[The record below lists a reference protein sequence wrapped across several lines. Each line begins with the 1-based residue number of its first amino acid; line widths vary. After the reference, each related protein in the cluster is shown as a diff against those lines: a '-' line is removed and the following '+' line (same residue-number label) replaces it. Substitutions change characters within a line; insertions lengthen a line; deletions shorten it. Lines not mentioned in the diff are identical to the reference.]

1 MYINPPVTT
10 RIFSIFKRYK
20 LKKGLN
26 VHAHTAFSETTTH
39 RGLPLASLLAFAM
52 TGFIAILTETL
63 PAGLLPEIGKGLGV
77 SQVMAGQLVS
87 IYALG
92 SLLAAIPLTVLTSG
106 WRRKKVLLLAVG
118 TFLIFN
124 TVTTLSSSY
133 WLTMAAR
140 FMSGV
145 AAGLAWGILAGYARR
160 LVPAELQ
167 GRALAIAMVG
177 IPVALSLGT
186 PAGAWLGSMMGWRV
200 SFGIM
205 AALAIILFIWTWVA
219 VPDLPGQQADR
230 RLPVWQVFRMPGVR
244 PVLAVILLWMTAHNI
259 LYTFIGPFLQL
270 SGLTENVGLILLM
283 FGIAALAGIW
293 ITGML
298 VDRHLR
304 NLVLLSLVA
313 LAAVSV
319 ALAAGMW
326 EQIVVYVAVIVWGWS
341 FGGASTQ
348 MQTAA
353 ADAAGN
359 HVDVVQAMV
368 TTAWNL
374 AIASGGVIGGLLL
387 NNAGAVSF
395 PWALLAFM
403 VVAFIIAWRA
413 REHAFRPG
421 ARGST
426 MKE

>member
-1 MYINPPVTT
+1 M
-10 RIFSIFKRYK
+10 
-20 LKKGLN
+20 
-26 VHAHTAFSETTTH
+26 HANTVFSETTTQ

-63 PAGLLPEIGKGLGV
+63 PAGLLPEIGMGLDV

-124 TVTTLSSSY
+124 TITTLSFSY

-160 LVPAELQ
+160 LVPAEMQ

-200 SFGIM
+200 PFGIM
-205 AALAIILFIWTWVA
+205 AALAVILFIWTWVA

-230 RLPVWQVFRMPGVR
+230 RLPVWQVFQMPGVR
-244 PVLAVILLWMTAHNI
+244 PVLAVIFLWMTAHNI

-270 SGLTENVGLILLM
+270 SGLTGNVGLILLI
-283 FGIAALAGIW
+283 FGIAALIGIW

-304 NLVLLSLVA
+304 NLVLLSLAA

-319 ALAAGMW
+319 ALAAGMR
-326 EQIVVYVAVIVWGWS
+326 EQIVIFVAVIVWGWS

-395 PWALLAFM
+395 PWALLIFM
-403 VVAFIIAWRA
+403 AVALIIAWCA
-413 REHAFRPG
+413 KKHAFRPG
-421 ARGST
+421 AREPLV
-426 MKE
+426 K

>member
-1 MYINPPVTT
+1 M
-10 RIFSIFKRYK
+10 
-20 LKKGLN
+20 
-26 VHAHTAFSETTTH
+26 HANTEFPNATSS
-39 RGLPLASLLAFAM
+39 RRLPLAPLLAFAM

-63 PAGLLPEIGKGLGV
+63 PAGLLPAIGEGLGV

-118 TFLIFN
+118 IFVVFN
-124 TVTTLSSSY
+124 TITTVSSSY
-133 WLTMAAR
+133 SLTLVAR

-160 LVPAELQ
+160 LVPADLQ

-177 IPVALSLGT
+177 IPIALSLGT
-186 PAGAWLGSMMGWRV
+186 PAGAWLGGILGWRV
-200 SFGIM
+200 SFGLM
-205 AALAIILFIWTWVA
+205 AALAVILFIWTLLA
-219 VPDLPGQQADR
+219 VPDLPGQQVER
-230 RLPVWQVFRMPGVR
+230 RLPVWKVFMMPGVR
-244 PVLAVILLWMTAHNI
+244 PVLAVIFLWMTAHNI

-270 SGLTENVGLILLM
+270 SGLAERVGLILLI
-283 FGIAALAGIW
+283 FGLAALVGIW
-293 ITGML
+293 ITGTL

-304 NLVLLSLVA
+304 NLVLCSLAA
-313 LAAVSV
+313 LAAV
-319 ALAAGMW
+319 ALILAAGMR
-326 EQIVVYVAVIVWGWS
+326 EQGIVVLTVIVWGWS

-353 ADAAGN
+353 ADSAGN

-374 AIASGGVIGGLLL
+374 AIASGGVIGGVLL
-387 NNAGAVSF
+387 NNAGAASF
-395 PWALLAFM
+395 PWAVMAFM
-403 VVAFIIAWRA
+403 AVALFIAYVGKN
-413 REHAFRPG
+413 HAFRPG
-421 ARGST
+421 ARSGQGA
-426 MKE
+426 

>member
-1 MYINPPVTT
+1 
-10 RIFSIFKRYK
+10 
-20 LKKGLN
+20 
-26 VHAHTAFSETTTH
+26 VHAKTAFSETVTE

-63 PAGLLPEIGKGLGV
+63 PAGLLPEIGAGLDV

-92 SLLAAIPLTVLTSG
+92 SLLAAIPLTVLTRG
-106 WRRKKVLLLAVG
+106 WRRKKVLLLAIG

-124 TVTTLSSSY
+124 TITTLSSSY
-133 WLTMAAR
+133 GLTMAAR
-140 FMSGV
+140 FMAGV

-200 SFGIM
+200 PFGIM
-205 AALAIILFIWTWVA
+205 AALAIVLFIWAWIA

-244 PVLAVILLWMTAHNI
+244 PVLAVIFLWMTAHNI

-270 SGLTENVGLILLM
+270 SGLAGSVGLILLI

-293 ITGML
+293 ITGTL

-304 NLVLLSLVA
+304 SLVLLSLA
-313 LAAVSV
+313 TLAAVSV
-319 ALAAGMW
+319 ALAVGMQ
-326 EQIVVYVAVIVWGWS
+326 EQAVVFVAIILWGWS

-353 ADAAGN
+353 ADSAGN

-403 VVAFIIAWRA
+403 AVAFIIAWCA
-413 REHAFRPG
+413 KQQAFRPG
-421 ARGST
+421 VRGRSV
-426 MKE
+426 K

>member
-1 MYINPPVTT
+1 M
-10 RIFSIFKRYK
+10 
-20 LKKGLN
+20 
-26 VHAHTAFSETTTH
+26 HANTVFSETTTQ

-63 PAGLLPEIGKGLGV
+63 PAGLLPEIGMGLDV

-124 TVTTLSSSY
+124 TITTLSFSY

-160 LVPAELQ
+160 VVPAEMQ

-200 SFGIM
+200 PFGIM
-205 AALAIILFIWTWVA
+205 AALAVILFIWTWVA

-230 RLPVWQVFRMPGVR
+230 RLPVWQVFQMPGVR
-244 PVLAVILLWMTAHNI
+244 PVLAVIFLWMTAHNI

-270 SGLTENVGLILLM
+270 SGLTGNVGLILLI
-283 FGIAALAGIW
+283 FGIAALIGIW

-319 ALAAGMW
+319 ALAAGMR
-326 EQIVVYVAVIVWGWS
+326 EQIVVFVAVIVWGWS

-395 PWALLAFM
+395 PWALLIFM
-403 VVAFIIAWRA
+403 AVALIIAWCA
-413 REHAFRPG
+413 KKHAFRPG
-421 ARGST
+421 AREPLV
-426 MKE
+426 K

>member
-1 MYINPPVTT
+1 M
-10 RIFSIFKRYK
+10 
-20 LKKGLN
+20 
-26 VHAHTAFSETTTH
+26 HANTVFSETTTQ

-63 PAGLLPEIGKGLGV
+63 PAGLLPEIGMGLDV

-118 TFLIFN
+118 TLLIFN
-124 TVTTLSSSY
+124 TITTLSFSY

-160 LVPAELQ
+160 LVPAEMQ

-200 SFGIM
+200 PFGIM
-205 AALAIILFIWTWVA
+205 AALAVILFIWTWVA

-230 RLPVWQVFRMPGVR
+230 RLPVWQVFQMPGVR
-244 PVLAVILLWMTAHNI
+244 PVLAVIFLWMTAHNI
-259 LYTFIGPFLQL
+259 LYTFIAPFLQL
-270 SGLTENVGLILLM
+270 SGLTGNVGLILLI
-283 FGIAALAGIW
+283 FGIAALIGIW

-319 ALAAGMW
+319 ALAAGMR
-326 EQIVVYVAVIVWGWS
+326 EQIVVFVAVIVWGWS

-395 PWALLAFM
+395 PWALLIFM
-403 VVAFIIAWRA
+403 AVALIIAWCA
-413 REHAFRPG
+413 KKHAFRPG
-421 ARGST
+421 AREPLV
-426 MKE
+426 K

>member
-1 MYINPPVTT
+1 MHANTE
-10 RIFSIFKRYK
+10 FSNATSSR
-20 LKKGLN
+20 
-26 VHAHTAFSETTTH
+26 
-39 RGLPLASLLAFAM
+39 RLPLAPLLAFAM

-63 PAGLLPEIGKGLGV
+63 PAGLLPAIGEDLGV

-118 TFLIFN
+118 IFVVFN
-124 TVTTLSSSY
+124 TITTVSSSY
-133 WLTMAAR
+133 SLTLAAR

-160 LVPAELQ
+160 LVPADLQ

-177 IPVALSLGT
+177 IPIALSLGT
-186 PAGAWLGSMMGWRV
+186 PAGAWLGGILGWRV
-200 SFGIM
+200 SFGLM
-205 AALAIILFIWTWVA
+205 AALAVILFIWTLLA
-219 VPDLPGQQADR
+219 VPDLPGQQVER
-230 RLPVWQVFRMPGVR
+230 RLPVWKVFMMPGVR
-244 PVLAVILLWMTAHNI
+244 PVLAVIFLWMTAHNI

-270 SGLTENVGLILLM
+270 SGLAERVGLILLI
-283 FGIAALAGIW
+283 FGLAALVGIW
-293 ITGML
+293 ITGTL

-304 NLVLLSLVA
+304 NLVLCSLAA
-313 LAAVSV
+313 LAAV
-319 ALAAGMW
+319 ALILAAGMR
-326 EQIVVYVAVIVWGWS
+326 EQGIVVLTVIVWGWS

-353 ADAAGN
+353 ADSAGN

-374 AIASGGVIGGLLL
+374 AIASGGVIGGVLL
-387 NNAGAVSF
+387 NNAGAASF
-395 PWALLAFM
+395 PWAVMAFM
-403 VVAFIIAWRA
+403 AVALFIAYVGKN
-413 REHAFRPG
+413 HAFRPG
-421 ARGST
+421 ARSGQGA
-426 MKE
+426 

>member
-1 MYINPPVTT
+1 
-10 RIFSIFKRYK
+10 
-20 LKKGLN
+20 
-26 VHAHTAFSETTTH
+26 VHANTVFSETTTQ

-63 PAGLLPEIGKGLGV
+63 PAGLLPEIGMGLDV

-124 TVTTLSSSY
+124 TITTLSFSY

-160 LVPAELQ
+160 LVPAEMQ

-200 SFGIM
+200 PFGIM
-205 AALAIILFIWTWVA
+205 AALAVILFIWTWVA

-230 RLPVWQVFRMPGVR
+230 RLPVWQVFQMPGVR
-244 PVLAVILLWMTAHNI
+244 PVLAVIFLWMTAHNI

-270 SGLTENVGLILLM
+270 SGLTGNVGLILLI
-283 FGIAALAGIW
+283 FGIAALIGIW

-319 ALAAGMW
+319 ALAAGMR
-326 EQIVVYVAVIVWGWS
+326 EQIVVFVAVIVWGWS

-395 PWALLAFM
+395 PWALLIFM
-403 VVAFIIAWRA
+403 AVALIIAWCA
-413 REHAFRPG
+413 KKHAFRPG
-421 ARGST
+421 AREPLV
-426 MKE
+426 K

>member
-1 MYINPPVTT
+1 
-10 RIFSIFKRYK
+10 
-20 LKKGLN
+20 
-26 VHAHTAFSETTTH
+26 VHANTVFSETTTQ

-63 PAGLLPEIGKGLGV
+63 PAGLLPEIGMGLDV

-124 TVTTLSSSY
+124 TITTLSFSY

-160 LVPAELQ
+160 LVPAEMQ

-186 PAGAWLGSMMGWRV
+186 PAGAWLGSTMGWRV
-200 SFGIM
+200 PFGIM
-205 AALAIILFIWTWVA
+205 AALAVILFIWTWVA

-230 RLPVWQVFRMPGVR
+230 RLPVWQVFQMPGVR
-244 PVLAVILLWMTAHNI
+244 PVLAVIFLWMTAHNI

-270 SGLTENVGLILLM
+270 SGLTGNVGLILLI
-283 FGIAALAGIW
+283 FGIAALIGIW

-298 VDRHLR
+298 VERHLR

-319 ALAAGMW
+319 ALAAGMR
-326 EQIVVYVAVIVWGWS
+326 EQIVVFLAVIVWGWS

-395 PWALLAFM
+395 PWALLIFM
-403 VVAFIIAWRA
+403 AVALIIAWCA
-413 REHAFRPG
+413 KKHAFRPG
-421 ARGST
+421 AREPLV
-426 MKE
+426 K

>member
-1 MYINPPVTT
+1 M
-10 RIFSIFKRYK
+10 
-20 LKKGLN
+20 
-26 VHAHTAFSETTTH
+26 HANTVFSETTTQ

-63 PAGLLPEIGKGLGV
+63 PAGLLPEIGMGLDV

-124 TVTTLSSSY
+124 TITTLSFSY

-160 LVPAELQ
+160 LVPAEMH

-200 SFGIM
+200 PFGIM
-205 AALAIILFIWTWVA
+205 AALAVILFIWTWVA

-230 RLPVWQVFRMPGVR
+230 RLPVWQVFQMPGVR
-244 PVLAVILLWMTAHNI
+244 PVLAVIFLWMTAHNI

-270 SGLTENVGLILLM
+270 SGLTGNVGLILLI
-283 FGIAALAGIW
+283 FGIAALIGIW

-319 ALAAGMW
+319 ALAAGMR
-326 EQIVVYVAVIVWGWS
+326 EQIVVFVAVIVWGWS

-395 PWALLAFM
+395 PWALLIFM
-403 VVAFIIAWRA
+403 AVALIIAWCA
-413 REHAFRPG
+413 KKHAFRPG
-421 ARGST
+421 AREPLV
-426 MKE
+426 K

>member
-1 MYINPPVTT
+1 M
-10 RIFSIFKRYK
+10 
-20 LKKGLN
+20 
-26 VHAHTAFSETTTH
+26 HANTVFSETTTQ

-63 PAGLLPEIGKGLGV
+63 PAGLLPEIGMGLDV

-124 TVTTLSSSY
+124 TITTLSFSY

-160 LVPAELQ
+160 LVPAEMQ

-186 PAGAWLGSMMGWRV
+186 PAGAWLGSTMGWRV
-200 SFGIM
+200 PFGIM
-205 AALAIILFIWTWVA
+205 AALAVILFIWTWVA
-219 VPDLPGQQADR
+219 VPDLPGHQADR
-230 RLPVWQVFRMPGVR
+230 RLPVWQVFQMPGVR
-244 PVLAVILLWMTAHNI
+244 PVLAVIFLWMTAHNI

-270 SGLTENVGLILLM
+270 SGLTGNVGLILLI
-283 FGIAALAGIW
+283 FGIAALIGIW

-304 NLVLLSLVA
+304 NLVLLSLAA

-319 ALAAGMW
+319 ALAAGMR
-326 EQIVVYVAVIVWGWS
+326 EQIVVFLAVIVWGWS

-395 PWALLAFM
+395 PWALLIFM
-403 VVAFIIAWRA
+403 AVALIIAWCA
-413 REHAFRPG
+413 KKHAFRPG
-421 ARGST
+421 AREPLV
-426 MKE
+426 K

>member
-1 MYINPPVTT
+1 M
-10 RIFSIFKRYK
+10 
-20 LKKGLN
+20 
-26 VHAHTAFSETTTH
+26 HANTAFSEITTQ

-63 PAGLLPEIGKGLGV
+63 PAGLLPQIGAGLGV

-124 TVTTLSSSY
+124 TITTLSSSY

-177 IPVALSLGT
+177 IPVALSVGT

-200 SFGIM
+200 PFGIM
-205 AALAIILFIWTWVA
+205 AALAVILFIWAWIA
-219 VPDLPGQQADR
+219 VPDLPGQQTDR

-244 PVLAVILLWMTAHNI
+244 PVLAVIFLWMTAHNI

-270 SGLTENVGLILLM
+270 SGLAGSVGLILLI
-283 FGIAALAGIW
+283 FGLAALAGIW

-304 NLVLLSLVA
+304 LLVLLSLAA

-319 ALAAGMW
+319 ALTAGMR
-326 EQIVVYVAVIVWGWS
+326 EQVVVFVAVIVWGWS

-353 ADAAGN
+353 ADSAGN

-387 NNAGAVSF
+387 NNASAGSF

-403 VVAFIIAWRA
+403 TVAFIIAWSAKQR
-413 REHAFRPG
+413 AFRPG
-421 ARGST
+421 ARGSSV
-426 MKE
+426 KE

>member
-1 MYINPPVTT
+1 M
-10 RIFSIFKRYK
+10 
-20 LKKGLN
+20 
-26 VHAHTAFSETTTH
+26 HANTVFSETTTQ

-63 PAGLLPEIGKGLGV
+63 PAGLLPEIGMGLDV

-124 TVTTLSSSY
+124 TITTLSFSY

-160 LVPAELQ
+160 LVPAEMQ

-200 SFGIM
+200 PFGIM
-205 AALAIILFIWTWVA
+205 AALAVILFIWTWVA

-230 RLPVWQVFRMPGVR
+230 RLPVWQVFQMPGVR
-244 PVLAVILLWMTAHNI
+244 PVLAVIILWMTAHNI

-270 SGLTENVGLILLM
+270 SGLTGNVGLILLI
-283 FGIAALAGIW
+283 FGIAALIGIW

-319 ALAAGMW
+319 ALAAGMR
-326 EQIVVYVAVIVWGWS
+326 EQIVVFVAVIVWGWS

-395 PWALLAFM
+395 PWALLIFM
-403 VVAFIIAWRA
+403 AVALIIAWCA
-413 REHAFRPG
+413 KKHAFRPG
-421 ARGST
+421 AREPLV
-426 MKE
+426 K

>member
-1 MYINPPVTT
+1 MHANTE
-10 RIFSIFKRYK
+10 FSNATSSR
-20 LKKGLN
+20 
-26 VHAHTAFSETTTH
+26 
-39 RGLPLASLLAFAM
+39 RLPLAPLLAFAM

-63 PAGLLPEIGKGLGV
+63 PAGLLPAIGEGLGV

-118 TFLIFN
+118 IFVVFN
-124 TVTTLSSSY
+124 TITTVSSSY
-133 WLTMAAR
+133 SLTLAAR

-160 LVPAELQ
+160 LVPADLQ

-177 IPVALSLGT
+177 IPIALSLGT
-186 PAGAWLGSMMGWRV
+186 PAGAWLGGILGWRV
-200 SFGIM
+200 SFGLM
-205 AALAIILFIWTWVA
+205 AALAVILFIWTLLA
-219 VPDLPGQQADR
+219 VPDLPGQQVER
-230 RLPVWQVFRMPGVR
+230 RLPVWKVFMMPGVR
-244 PVLAVILLWMTAHNI
+244 PVLAVIFLWMTAHNI

-270 SGLTENVGLILLM
+270 SGMAERVGLILLI
-283 FGIAALAGIW
+283 FGLAALVGIW
-293 ITGML
+293 ITGTL

-304 NLVLLSLVA
+304 NLVLCSLAA
-313 LAAVSV
+313 LAAVALV
-319 ALAAGMW
+319 LAAGMQ
-326 EQIVVYVAVIVWGWS
+326 EQGIVVLAVIVWGGS

-353 ADAAGN
+353 ADSAGN

-374 AIASGGVIGGLLL
+374 AIASGGVIGGVLL
-387 NNAGAVSF
+387 NNAGAASF
-395 PWALLAFM
+395 PWAVM
-403 VVAFIIAWRA
+403 AFIAVALFIAYVGKH
-413 REHAFRPG
+413 HAFRPG
-421 ARGST
+421 ARSGQGA
-426 MKE
+426 

>member
-1 MYINPPVTT
+1 MHANTE
-10 RIFSIFKRYK
+10 FSNATSSR
-20 LKKGLN
+20 
-26 VHAHTAFSETTTH
+26 
-39 RGLPLASLLAFAM
+39 RLPLAPLLAFAM

-63 PAGLLPEIGKGLGV
+63 PAGLLPAIGEGLGV

-118 TFLIFN
+118 IFVVFN
-124 TVTTLSSSY
+124 TITTVSSSY
-133 WLTMAAR
+133 SLTLAAR

-160 LVPAELQ
+160 LVPADLQ

-177 IPVALSLGT
+177 IPIALSLGT
-186 PAGAWLGSMMGWRV
+186 PAGAWLGGILGWRV
-200 SFGIM
+200 SFGLM
-205 AALAIILFIWTWVA
+205 AALAVILFIWTLLA
-219 VPDLPGQQADR
+219 VPDLPGQQVER
-230 RLPVWQVFRMPGVR
+230 RLPVWKVFMMPGVR
-244 PVLAVILLWMTAHNI
+244 PVLAVIFLWMTAHNI

-270 SGLTENVGLILLM
+270 SGMAERVGLILLI
-283 FGIAALAGIW
+283 FGLAALVGIW
-293 ITGML
+293 ITGTL

-304 NLVLLSLVA
+304 NLVLCSLAA
-313 LAAVSV
+313 LAAVALV
-319 ALAAGMW
+319 LAAGMQ
-326 EQIVVYVAVIVWGWS
+326 EQGIVVLAVIVWGWS

-353 ADAAGN
+353 ADSAGN

-374 AIASGGVIGGLLL
+374 AIASGGVIGGVLL
-387 NNAGAVSF
+387 NNAGAASF
-395 PWALLAFM
+395 PWAVM
-403 VVAFIIAWRA
+403 AFIAVALFIAYVGKH
-413 REHAFRPG
+413 HAFRPG
-421 ARGST
+421 ARSGQGA
-426 MKE
+426 

>member
-1 MYINPPVTT
+1 M
-10 RIFSIFKRYK
+10 
-20 LKKGLN
+20 
-26 VHAHTAFSETTTH
+26 HANTVFSETITQ

-63 PAGLLPEIGKGLGV
+63 PAGLLPEIGMGLDV

-124 TVTTLSSSY
+124 TITTLSFSY

-160 LVPAELQ
+160 LVPAEMQ

-186 PAGAWLGSMMGWRV
+186 PAGAWLGSTMGWRV
-200 SFGIM
+200 PFGIM
-205 AALAIILFIWTWVA
+205 AALAVILFIWTWVA

-230 RLPVWQVFRMPGVR
+230 RLPVWQVFQMPGVR
-244 PVLAVILLWMTAHNI
+244 PVLAVIFLWMTAHNI

-270 SGLTENVGLILLM
+270 SGLTGNVGLILLI
-283 FGIAALAGIW
+283 FGIAALIGIW

-304 NLVLLSLVA
+304 NLVLLSLAA

-319 ALAAGMW
+319 ALAAGMR
-326 EQIVVYVAVIVWGWS
+326 EQIVVFLAVIVWGWS

-395 PWALLAFM
+395 PWALLIFM
-403 VVAFIIAWRA
+403 AVALIIAWCA
-413 REHAFRPG
+413 KKHAFRPG
-421 ARGST
+421 AREPLV
-426 MKE
+426 K

>member
-1 MYINPPVTT
+1 M
-10 RIFSIFKRYK
+10 
-20 LKKGLN
+20 
-26 VHAHTAFSETTTH
+26 HANTVFSETTTQ

-63 PAGLLPEIGKGLGV
+63 PAGLLPEIGMGLDV

-124 TVTTLSSSY
+124 TITTLSFSY

-160 LVPAELQ
+160 LVPAEMQ

-200 SFGIM
+200 PFGIM
-205 AALAIILFIWTWVA
+205 AALAVILFIWTWVA

-230 RLPVWQVFRMPGVR
+230 RLPVWQVFQMPGVR
-244 PVLAVILLWMTAHNI
+244 PVLAVIFLWMTAHNI

-270 SGLTENVGLILLM
+270 SGLTGNVGLILLI
-283 FGIAALAGIW
+283 FGIAALIGIW

-319 ALAAGMW
+319 ALAAGMR
-326 EQIVVYVAVIVWGWS
+326 EQIVVFVAVIVWGWS

-395 PWALLAFM
+395 PWALLIFM
-403 VVAFIIAWRA
+403 AVALIIAWCA
-413 REHAFRPG
+413 KKHAFRPG
-421 ARGST
+421 ARELLV
-426 MKE
+426 K

>member
-1 MYINPPVTT
+1 M
-10 RIFSIFKRYK
+10 
-20 LKKGLN
+20 
-26 VHAHTAFSETTTH
+26 HANTVFSETTTQ

-63 PAGLLPEIGKGLGV
+63 PAGLLPEIGMGLDV

-124 TVTTLSSSY
+124 TITTLSFSY

-160 LVPAELQ
+160 LVPAEMQ

-186 PAGAWLGSMMGWRV
+186 PAGAWLGSTMGWRV
-200 SFGIM
+200 PFGIM
-205 AALAIILFIWTWVA
+205 AALAVILFIWTWVA

-230 RLPVWQVFRMPGVR
+230 RLPVWQVFQMPGVR
-244 PVLAVILLWMTAHNI
+244 PVLAVIFLWMTAHNI

-270 SGLTENVGLILLM
+270 SGLTGNVGLILLI
-283 FGIAALAGIW
+283 FGIAALIGIW

-304 NLVLLSLVA
+304 NLVLLSLAA

-319 ALAAGMW
+319 ALAAGMR
-326 EQIVVYVAVIVWGWS
+326 EQIVVFLAVIVWGWS

-395 PWALLAFM
+395 PWALLIFM
-403 VVAFIIAWRA
+403 AVALIIAWCA
-413 REHAFRPG
+413 KKHAFRPG
-421 ARGST
+421 AREPLV
-426 MKE
+426 K

>member
-1 MYINPPVTT
+1 M
-10 RIFSIFKRYK
+10 
-20 LKKGLN
+20 
-26 VHAHTAFSETTTH
+26 HANTVFSETTTQ

-63 PAGLLPEIGKGLGV
+63 PAGLLPEIGMGLDV

-124 TVTTLSSSY
+124 TITTLSFSY

-160 LVPAELQ
+160 LVPAEMQ

-200 SFGIM
+200 PFGIM
-205 AALAIILFIWTWVA
+205 AALAVILFIWTWVA

-230 RLPVWQVFRMPGVR
+230 RLPVWQVFQMPGVR
-244 PVLAVILLWMTAHNI
+244 PVLAVIFLWMTAHNI

-270 SGLTENVGLILLM
+270 SGLTGNVGLILLI
-283 FGIAALAGIW
+283 FGIAALIGIW

-313 LAAVSV
+313 LAVVSV
-319 ALAAGMW
+319 ALAAGMR
-326 EQIVVYVAVIVWGWS
+326 EQIVVFVAVIVWGWS

-395 PWALLAFM
+395 PWALLIFM
-403 VVAFIIAWRA
+403 AVALIIAWCA
-413 REHAFRPG
+413 KKHAFRPG
-421 ARGST
+421 AREPLV
-426 MKE
+426 K

>member
-1 MYINPPVTT
+1 M
-10 RIFSIFKRYK
+10 
-20 LKKGLN
+20 
-26 VHAHTAFSETTTH
+26 HANTVFSETTTQ

-63 PAGLLPEIGKGLGV
+63 PAGLLPEIGMGLDV

-124 TVTTLSSSY
+124 TITTLSFSY

-160 LVPAELQ
+160 LVPAEMQ
-167 GRALAIAMVG
+167 GRALTIAMVG

-186 PAGAWLGSMMGWRV
+186 PAGAWLGSTMGWRV
-200 SFGIM
+200 PFGIM
-205 AALAIILFIWTWVA
+205 AALAVILFIWTWVA

-230 RLPVWQVFRMPGVR
+230 RLPVWQVFQMPGVR
-244 PVLAVILLWMTAHNI
+244 PVLAVIFLWMTAHNI

-270 SGLTENVGLILLM
+270 SGLTGNVGLILLI
-283 FGIAALAGIW
+283 FGIAALIGIW

-304 NLVLLSLVA
+304 NLVLLSLAA

-319 ALAAGMW
+319 ALAAGMR
-326 EQIVVYVAVIVWGWS
+326 EQIVVFLAVIVWGWS

-395 PWALLAFM
+395 PWALLIFM
-403 VVAFIIAWRA
+403 AVALIIAWCA
-413 REHAFRPG
+413 KKHAFRPG
-421 ARGST
+421 AREPLV
-426 MKE
+426 K

>member
-1 MYINPPVTT
+1 M
-10 RIFSIFKRYK
+10 
-20 LKKGLN
+20 
-26 VHAHTAFSETTTH
+26 HANTVFSETTTQ

-63 PAGLLPEIGKGLGV
+63 PAGLLPEIGMGLDV

-124 TVTTLSSSY
+124 TITTLSFSY

-160 LVPAELQ
+160 LVPAEMQ

-186 PAGAWLGSMMGWRV
+186 PAGAWLGSTMGWRV
-200 SFGIM
+200 PFGIM
-205 AALAIILFIWTWVA
+205 AALAVILFIWTWVA

-230 RLPVWQVFRMPGVR
+230 RLPVWQVFQMPGVR
-244 PVLAVILLWMTAHNI
+244 PVLAVIFLWMTAHNI

-270 SGLTENVGLILLM
+270 SGLTGNVGLILLI
-283 FGIAALAGIW
+283 FGIAALIGIW

-319 ALAAGMW
+319 ALAAGMR
-326 EQIVVYVAVIVWGWS
+326 EQIVVFVAVIVWGWS

-395 PWALLAFM
+395 PWALLIFM
-403 VVAFIIAWRA
+403 AVALIIAWCA
-413 REHAFRPG
+413 KKHAFRPG
-421 ARGST
+421 AREPLV
-426 MKE
+426 K